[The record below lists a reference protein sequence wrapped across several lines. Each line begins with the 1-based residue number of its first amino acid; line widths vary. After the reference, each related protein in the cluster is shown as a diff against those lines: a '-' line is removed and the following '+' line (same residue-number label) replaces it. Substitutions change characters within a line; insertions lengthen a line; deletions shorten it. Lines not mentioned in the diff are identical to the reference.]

1 MQSKDAASF
10 IDTQEWHIGVTRM
23 VECGADMGCGPG
35 QTVPDSS
42 WQIKPED
49 IEICQKPD
57 GSGDWQLG
65 SGGFGKVRPALG
77 TCLRGIDQP
86 PQSFLLRD
94 SDEAIW
100 RSHNAE
106 SPASSAT

>member
-1 MQSKDAASF
+1 
-10 IDTQEWHIGVTRM
+10 
-23 VECGADMGCGPG
+23 MGCGPG

-77 TCLRGIDQP
+77 PCLRGI
-86 PQSFLLRD
+86 
-94 SDEAIW
+94 E
-100 RSHNAE
+100 
-106 SPASSAT
+106 PASSVLFC